1 MSEHLCNLSTGDK
14 VYFYDKSI
22 VIYFQGARK
31 VLSTSLYNGGY
42 HDDLRCR
49 IIIMMPIREQVCPAN
64 AG

>member
-31 VLSTSLYNGGY
+31 ILSTSLYNGCLLY
-42 HDDLRCR
+42 TSPSPRD
-49 IIIMMPIREQVCPAN
+49 
-64 AG
+64 

>member
-42 HDDLRCR
+42 HDD
-49 IIIMMPIREQVCPAN
+49 
-64 AG
+64 